1 MVRVQIAGVFLPG
14 QSMRVCVIQQL
25 TARNLQQGA
34 PVLAGCERAQRPHRR
49 QPIRAGASQG
59 TQQES
64 FRLVIAVVGG
74 DQYVACLH
82 LLFECG
88 IACLACGGFQAITG
102 IALYF
107 HAGDDQRN
115 ADRLAKF
122 TAMFRPAIR
131 IRVQAMM
138 DMHGAQSLLDQSWIA
153 GQRMQQHTGIQSA
166 TQPHQQWRFRGLIQF
181 LFQSGRVRCT
191 HAYMLAGAG
200 DSGTELLHAR

>member
-1 MVRVQIAGVFLPG
+1 
-14 QSMRVCVIQQL
+14 MRVCVIQQL

-115 ADRLAKF
+115 TDRLAQV
-122 TAMFRPAIR
+122 TAMLRPAIR

-138 DMHGAQSLLDQSWIA
+138 DMHGAQALMGQSRIA
-153 GQRMQQHTGIQSA
+153 G
-166 TQPHQQWRFRGLIQF
+166 
-181 LFQSGRVRCT
+181 
-191 HAYMLAGAG
+191 
-200 DSGTELLHAR
+200 